1 MIAIIIIIII
11 CIRHPTEHHH
21 NYFFTLLFAVS
32 TVVVDPDPRMVG
44 SAIVFLA
51 LLPPDRL
58 SLVVSTRLVG
68 RLVPVV
74 GLLPIPVE
82 EGSSLGIA
90 WFDRLLFIAR
100 LFIARVFMSTLD

>member
-1 MIAIIIIIII
+1 MIAIIIIII

-51 LLPPDRL
+51 LLPPDTL
-58 SLVVSTRLVG
+58 SLVVVSTRLVD

-82 EGSSLGIA
+82 DGSSLGIA